1 MIYMILFKINLY
13 LVYYPTLGILL
24 TANYISKKLRHK
36 QLKIFDPT
44 RQEERRKEDRKRNDY

>member
-1 MIYMILFKINLY
+1 MILFKINLY